1 MSLPVHVQTY
11 HSSGFTLSGAPVV
24 VDDTTIQVS
33 FTRPIDAKKT
43 QISLTNSGT
52 KAQMAIA
59 HIENSKDDL
68 RILSIVTK
76 KKLELGVSYNLVLKK
91 VFTQAGTELSADNK
105 TSLTVVYSGD
115 GVVTLPAISLAND
128 VITAPPVVA
137 TPEEKTFTEPVPIDS
152 LPKTGS
158 GEMILLF
165 LVALFGAFMI
175 QKKLRKGA

>member
-1 MSLPVHVQTY
+1 MSLPVHVQTF

-52 KAQMAIA
+52 KAQVAIA

-115 GVVTLPAISLAND
+115 GVVTLPVASA
-128 VITAPPVVA
+128 VTEPTAPVIV
-137 TPEEKTFTEPVPIDS
+137 TEEKTFTEPVPIDS